1 MDVLNFSLPAV
12 QGVPLFKCRNVE
24 LFGIQS
30 FRHQNEQ
37 KCQFWN
43 QSGTRI
49 RGTSPVPEW
58 SGTGL
63 RYRMP
68 AASTLLPMPS
78 YGQKAYLDSTMIHWG
93 NNKDRYGVTMIL
105 PSWKKK
111 GTVRFYMIPVENK
124 EEAYVR
130 TYGTGTRYAIKRRLR
145 YGSAQS
151 FKAKEGRYGSN
162 WQRWQIKKI
171 RDVTSRGTVD
181 QPYWR

>member
-1 MDVLNFSLPAV
+1 MDVKGKSILNFSLPAV
-12 QGVPLFKCRNVE
+12 QGVPLFKCRNVG

-37 KCQFWN
+37 KCQFRN

-49 RGTSPVPEW
+49 RGTSPVPEC

-78 YGQKAYLDSTMIHWG
+78 YGQKAHLDLTMIHWG
-93 NNKDRYGVTMIL
+93 NNKVRYGMTMIP

-124 EEAYVR
+124 EEVYARTWVR
-130 TYGTGTRYAIKRRLR
+130 YRNAIK
-145 YGSAQS
+145 
-151 FKAKEGRYGSN
+151 
-162 WQRWQIKKI
+162 KKI
-171 RDVTSRGTVD
+171 TV
-181 QPYWR
+181 RFGIKFSGK